1 MVLGIKNILIADETP
16 DDWLCFVDQHH
27 NRYDIHI
34 YVLSLFTPPSDECCL
49 VAHLLAEGG
58 EAEEVAHHAQAGGED
73 GGHARHPEQQ
83 RLQHST
89 VCSVITRAVN
99 ERFHNIQRTF
109 PVLDKSAFHTRIFA
123 DKIADFR
130 EISLKA

>member
-1 MVLGIKNILIADETP
+1 MIADETP
-16 DDWLCFVDQHH
+16 HQTTGYVMLTSTTIDMIFMTYL
-27 NRYDIHI
+27 

-49 VAHLLAEGG
+49 VAHLLAEDG

>member
-1 MVLGIKNILIADETP
+1 MS
-16 DDWLCFVDQHH
+16 C
-27 NRYDIHI
+27 
-34 YVLSLFTPPSDECCL
+34 LSSPLL
-49 VAHLLAEGG
+49 LMNVVAHLLAEDG

-123 DKIADFR
+123 DKTTQLFQAESPCLNTDFR
-130 EISLKA
+130 DISLKAVNIWLT